1 MASSFLATTALS
13 TAVTFCLPPTTGSRS
28 ITMPVATDSYTSHA
42 THSKQASLPVFPT
55 DNVYDCVFDP
65 SPELEAF
72 LPWKTAQ
79 KREMI
84 ALTDGLTGV
93 QYT

>member
-1 MASSFLATTALS
+1 
-13 TAVTFCLPPTTGSRS
+13 
-28 ITMPVATDSYTSHA
+28 MPVATDIKTTHA
-42 THSKQASLPVFPT
+42 MRSKQATLPTFPT

-72 LPWKTAQ
+72 LPWKTEE
-79 KREMI
+79 KLKKI
-84 ALTDGLTGV
+84 AITDGLTGV